1 MKPDLLV
8 SIPSRNRHIELMKLL
23 KHLYSI
29 CVDKNSFDIQIILDT
44 DNYFT
49 YNDVII
55 RYPDLIY
62 TFIPYADGSWLN
74 IFNAEH
80 KTMLKYQYYFMWFL
94 PDDITGITPNWDR
107 DILSKKKAFKDDLF
121 MLYTH
126 GAGNW
131 GRSLGTHENCYTNID
146 RADLVDVHEPNPVW
160 TYKWCEFIAPLFEPP
175 SVYITYRE
183 LIMAQILRQLFI
195 KYGINRNV
203 ECGINYA
210 NIVNDGNSAKMCG
223 FWDVLKEHKY
233 DTLISVVNRMKEYV
247 DANK

>member
-1 MKPDLLV
+1 MRLRRLRRERGTLAKARRPPHGDA
-8 SIPSRNRHIELMKLL
+8 PASRDPLGVPMRE
-23 KHLYSI
+23 S
-29 CVDKNSFDIQIILDT
+29 Q
-44 DNYFT
+44 
-49 YNDVII
+49 
-55 RYPDLIY
+55 P
-62 TFIPYADGSWLN
+62 
-74 IFNAEH
+74 
-80 KTMLKYQYYFMWFL
+80 Q
-94 PDDITGITPNWDR
+94 
-107 DILSKKKAFKDDLF
+107 
-121 MLYTH
+121 
-126 GAGNW
+126 
-131 GRSLGTHENCYTNID
+131 GRR